1 MIVLTDKSLMPFG
14 KYQGK
19 PMEDVPADYLM
30 WLYDNDK
37 YSEQVKVYIEDNMDV
52 IKKQINER

>member
-1 MIVLTDKSLMPFG
+1 MSVLTDESLMPFG

-30 WLYDNDK
+30 WLYDNEK
-37 YSEQVKVYIEDNMDV
+37 CSEQVKAYIEDNMDV